1 MIMRVVE
8 PRRIKNGENKTNKK
22 TPPSI
27 YHHHDFENRQ
37 PLLFHYPPKKE
48 YSNTSPTINRC
59 YTSLSRTHG
68 LPTGA
73 SQDPIQKLMD
83 YAPKCFIHF
92 RYWTERRSYWFFFMI
107 CYSLSFFF
115 NFSFLLPRS
124 LTQHF
129 KAYKWSHRH
138 KRNGQLIWNPME
150 TDITLLWRSRRSL
163 DESPSFP
170 QENVWKSNIST
181 PFWRRWKIP
190 QYFVL

>member
-1 MIMRVVE
+1 MLLE

-22 TPPSI
+22 HHRLSTTTTTLKIDNPSSATTPQKKSTRT
-27 YHHHDFENRQ
+27 HRQ
-37 PLLFHYPPKKE
+37 PSVAVIRRLADG
-48 YSNTSPTINRC
+48 
-59 YTSLSRTHG
+59 THG

-107 CYSLSFFF
+107 CNSLSFFF